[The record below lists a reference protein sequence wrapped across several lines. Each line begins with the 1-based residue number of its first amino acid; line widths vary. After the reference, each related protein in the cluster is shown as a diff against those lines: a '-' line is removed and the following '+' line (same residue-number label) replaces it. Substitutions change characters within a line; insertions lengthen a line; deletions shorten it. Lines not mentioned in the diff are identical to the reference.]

1 MRPLRDLLLGK
12 SKKTTSKK
20 KRARRGLRLES
31 LEGRQL
37 LAADF
42 GGITGT
48 VYNDLTD
55 NGLTGDDLAPSTVT
69 LYLFRDGGNGTFDST
84 AGVAGGDD
92 VLVDTQTTDANGEY
106 AFDRLIEGD
115 YFVERI
121 LPAGLIAKPGSDVSA
136 MTSITASEASGVDA
150 GVQVD
155 DFSEGSQSLEA
166 DAGTTSDQGFFSAP
180 AGSQSILGRERDLM
194 LNYTSGFRVN
204 LDVDTNAGVLTYSST
219 SGAFGGYTVDYDGID
234 GSSSLDATGLGGV
247 DLTNSGSADQL
258 MVMMGAD
265 IAGVPITI
273 TVYTD
278 AANFSTF
285 STVVPVTA
293 GGVASDELL
302 IPMTA
307 FDTNQT
313 GTGADFSNVGAIRAE
328 ISGAAAFDSQVSVVG
343 TVGQTNKTVDFALYE
358 PLTLGDLVWD
368 DLNNNGLFDSATESG
383 IGNVAVNLYE
393 DTDGNGAFTPGTD
406 LLADSTTTNASGIYT
421 FTNLL
426 PGDYIVQLAE
436 SNFGTGG
443 TLNNFVSSSGVADPN
458 NDVND
463 DDNGEALAGYGIV
476 SAAITLLANSEPST
490 DGDADNDTNLSL
502 DFGVVS
508 TLDIQIVK
516 SLSTTTPNAVA
527 GDELTYVLTVTNA
540 GPIDGTGVTVTDT
553 LPASLSIVST
563 TTSQGSVTSNGNGL
577 TANLGNLA
585 SGATATI
592 TVVTT
597 LAASATGTVSNT
609 ANVTSNETDSD
620 PTNNQSTVVNTISQ
634 ETDLS
639 ITKTD
644 VGDPTSPGNTID
656 YTLTVTNNG
665 PSNATGVVVTDNL
678 PTGVTFVSGTGSQGT
693 VTNNNG
699 VITANVGNL
708 ASGSTATVTIR
719 VSVASGTTGTISNQ
733 ATVTGNENDPIT
745 NNNSSSTTTTVQL
758 ASLSGFSYVDADND
772 GVFDAGETPL
782 EGTTVQLIGTD
793 LLGGVVSR
801 ATVTDATGAYTFDN
815 LNPGTY
821 RVVETQPAGFRDGI
835 VTAGTGADNNGTAGS
850 GMIDGI
856 VLGTGDAAVNFNFG
870 ELLEMS
876 KRRFLASFVNG
887 Q

>member
-12 SKKTTSKK
+12 SKKSKPNK
-20 KRARRGLRLES
+20 KRVRRGLRLES

-37 LAADF
+37 MAADF

-48 VYNDLTD
+48 VYNDQTND
-55 NGLTGDDLAPSTVT
+55 GLTADDVAPPTVT
-69 LYLFRDGGNGTFDST
+69 LHLFRDGGNGTFDSA

-92 VLVDTQTTDANGEY
+92 VLVATQTTDANGEY
-106 AFDRLIEGD
+106 AFNRLVEGD
-115 YFVERI
+115 YFVEQI
-121 LPAGLIAKPGSDVSA
+121 LPAGLIAQPGSDVSA
-136 MTSITASEASGVDA
+136 MTSINTAEASGVDA

-155 DFSEGSQSLEA
+155 DFSEGSQSLQA
-166 DAGTTSDQGFFSAP
+166 DAVTTSVESFFSSP

-194 LNYTSGFRVN
+194 LNYTSGLRVN
-204 LDVDTNAGVLTYSST
+204 LDVDTTTGVLTYSSA
-219 SGAFGGYTVDYDGID
+219 SGAVGGYTVDYDGID
-234 GSSSLDATGLGGV
+234 GSATLDATGLGGV
-247 DLTNSGSADQL
+247 DLTNNGSADQL
-258 MVMMGAD
+258 MLMMGAD

-273 TVYTD
+273 TVFTD
-278 AANFSTF
+278 AGNYSTF
-285 STVVPVTA
+285 STMVPVTA
-293 GGVASDELL
+293 GGIASDELL
-302 IPMTA
+302 IPMTD
-307 FDTNQT
+307 FDANQT
-313 GTGADFSNVGAIRAE
+313 GTGADFNNVGAIRVE

-343 TVGQTNKTVDFALYE
+343 TLGQTNKTVNFALFD
-358 PLTLGDLVWD
+358 PITLGNQVWE
-368 DLNNNGLFDSATESG
+368 DLNNNGLFDSTTESG
-383 IGNVAVNLYE
+383 IENVAVNLYE
-393 DTDGNGAFTPGTD
+393 DTDGNGQFTAGTD
-406 LLADSTTTNASGIYT
+406 TFIDSTTTDASGIYT

-426 PGDYIVQLAE
+426 PGDYIVQLPE
-436 SNFGTGG
+436 SNFDTGG
-443 TLNNFVSSSGVADPN
+443 VLNNFVSSTGVADPN
-458 NDVND
+458 NDIDN
-463 DDNGEALAGYGIV
+463 DDNGVMLAGQGIV
-476 SAAITLLANSEPST
+476 SAAITLLANSEPT
-490 DGDADNDTNLSL
+490 NDGDTNSDTNLSL

-508 TLDIQIVK
+508 TLDIQVVK
-516 SLSTTTPNAVA
+516 SLSTTTPTAIA
-527 GDELTYVLTVTNA
+527 GDQLTYVLTILNN

-553 LPASLSIVST
+553 LPASLSIVSMT
-563 TTSQGSVTSNGNGL
+563 SSQGSVTSNGNAL
-577 TANLGNLA
+577 TADLGNLA

-597 LAASATGTVSNT
+597 LAASAAGTVSNT

-620 PTNNQSTVVNTISQ
+620 PTNNQSTVVNTITQ

-656 YTLTVTNNG
+656 YNLTVTNNG

-733 ATVTGNENDPIT
+733 ATVTGNEPDPVT
-745 NNNSSSTTTTVQL
+745 TNNSSSTTTTVQL
-758 ASLSGFSYVDADND
+758 ASLSGFTYLDADND

-793 LLGGVVSR
+793 LLGAAVSLT
-801 ATVTDATGAYTFDN
+801 TVTDATGAYTFDN

-821 RVVETQPAGFRDGI
+821 RVVETQPAGTRDGI
-835 VTAGTGADNNGTAGS
+835 DTAGTGADNNGTAGNDT
-850 GMIDGI
+850 IDGI

-870 ELLEMS
+870 EQLEMS